1 MKKLSFLMALAAVAG
16 LFVTACSEE
25 DETGNGV
32 TVLLTDP
39 ATKDL
44 AAKYS
49 LDKSQLTGLEGVQIV
64 EDGVSAVLS
73 EIEVTEDNGIIFTYE
88 EQTENSDAAMTR
100 AGGGLKKFWKWHTF
114 SADGDEFAV
123 AGFGKIIIKTSDDD
137 IIPISLIPEGY
148 GTIEDVLSN
157 VYKPKFVDE
166 LSNYL
171 CRTWTINAYRVIA
184 NVDATN
190 VGTSWTKIDG
200 NCNLKKIMED
210 LNSKHNAN
218 LDVELGDK
226 EIVESITFSG
236 NETFQ
241 IKYKDSEDMDE
252 GAWDWTSQDATKKS
266 GAIAYV
272 WYDEK
277 MGNDLLGGVAT
288 VSFKGEEC
296 RLKLSAKAG
305 KSCETQIEFKL
316 K

>member
-16 LFVTACSEE
+16 LFMTACSED

-32 TVLLTDP
+32 TVQLKDP

-114 SADGDEFAV
+114 TANGDEFAV
-123 AGFGKIIIKTSDDD
+123 AGFGTIILKTTDDD
-137 IIPISLIPEGY
+137 IIPISLIPEGF
-148 GTIEDVLSN
+148 GTIEDVMSS
-157 VYKPKFVDE
+157 VYKPKFADE

-171 CRTWTINAYRVIA
+171 CRTWTISAYRVIA
-184 NVDATN
+184 NVDATA
-190 VGTSWTKIDG
+190 VGTSWKTIDSY
-200 NCNLKKIMED
+200 CNLKTIMED
-210 LNSKHNAN
+210 INAKHNAN
-218 LDVELGDK
+218 LDVKLGDK
-226 EIVESITFSG
+226 EVVESITFSG

-266 GAIAYV
+266 GAIAYA
-272 WYDEK
+272 WYDES

>member
-1 MKKLSFLMALAAVAG
+1 MKKLSYLMALAAVAG

-25 DETGNGV
+25 DETGTGV
-32 TVLLTDP
+32 KVLLTDP

-49 LDKSQLTGLEGVQIV
+49 LDKSQLSGLGGVQIV
-64 EDGVSAVLS
+64 ENGVSAVLS

-88 EQTENSDAAMTR
+88 EQPDGANAAATR
-100 AGGGLKKFWKWHTF
+100 AGGELKKFWKWHTF
-114 SADGDEFAV
+114 SADGDEFTV

-171 CRTWTINAYRVIA
+171 CRTWTITAYRVIA
-184 NVDATN
+184 NVDATA
-190 VGTSWTKIDG
+190 VGTSWKTIDG
-200 NCNLKKIMED
+200 YCNLKTIMED
-210 LNSKHNAN
+210 INAKHGAN
-218 LDVELGDK
+218 LNVKLGDK
-226 EIVESITFSG
+226 EVVESITFSG

-241 IKYKDSEDMDE
+241 IKYKDAENMDE
-252 GAWDWTSQDATKKS
+252 GSWCWTSQNATDKS
-266 GAIAYV
+266 GAIAYA

-288 VSFKGEEC
+288 VSFRDDEC

>member
-1 MKKLSFLMALAAVAG
+1 MALAAVAG

-25 DETGNGV
+25 DETGTGV
-32 TVLLTDP
+32 KVLLTDP

-88 EQTENSDAAMTR
+88 EQTENSNAAMTR

-114 SADGDEFAV
+114 TANGDEFAV

-171 CRTWTINAYRVIA
+171 CRTWTITAYRVIA
-184 NVDATN
+184 NVDATA
-190 VGTSWTKIDG
+190 VGTSWKTIDSY
-200 NCNLKKIMED
+200 CNLKTIMED
-210 LNSKHNAN
+210 INAKHNAN
-218 LDVELGDK
+218 LDVKLGDK
-226 EIVESITFSG
+226 EVVESITFSG

-241 IKYKDSEDMDE
+241 IKYKDVEDMDE
-252 GAWDWTSQDATKKS
+252 GSWGWTSQDAKQNS
-266 GAIAYV
+266 GAIAYA

-277 MGNDLLGGVAT
+277 MGNDLLGGVAS